1 MPLSAGPLGA
11 LEPARSALLL
21 DMDGTLLDIAPTPD
35 QVRVA
40 PGLTEALHRLREIM
54 GGALA
59 VVTGRPIE
67 QVDGLFADV
76 PHAVAG
82 EHGGA
87 IRHAPGTEVVRVSL
101 PSPPVEWV
109 IEAARIADEHP
120 GVLLE
125 QKQRGFVL
133 HYRAVPELGEM
144 LREAALRLIAPQAD
158 RFQLMEALMAWEIRP
173 RGADK
178 GSAVNTLMTE
188 APFAGR
194 QPIFIGD
201 DVTDEDGM
209 RAARALGGAG
219 LRVDEWFG
227 DPAGVRAWLAQAA
240 AATAADPR
248 AWPPL
253 PVQPTAAA
261 TVLPPR

>member
-1 MPLSAGPLGA
+1 MPLIGLT
-11 LEPARSALLL
+11 PARSALLL

-40 PGLTEALHRLREIM
+40 PGLADALRCLRDVM

-67 QVDGLFADV
+67 QVDGLFGDV

-87 IRHAPGTEVVRVSL
+87 IRHAPGAEVIRASL
-101 PSPPVEWV
+101 PSAPVEWV
-109 IEAARIADEHP
+109 IAAARLADAHP

-133 HYRAVPELGEM
+133 HYRAVPDLGPM
-144 LREAALRLIAPQAD
+144 LRDAALALIAPLAAE
-158 RFQLMEALMAWEIRP
+158 FQLMEALMAWEIRP

-178 GSAVNTLMTE
+178 GSAVDALMAE

-219 LRVDEWFG
+219 LRVDEFFG
-227 DPAGVRAWLAQAA
+227 DPAGVRAWLARAA
-240 AATAADPR
+240 AKPTT
-248 AWPPL
+248 WPAF
-253 PVQPTAAA
+253 PVQPSAAA

>member
-1 MPLSAGPLGA
+1 VPLSGLT
-11 LEPARSALLL
+11 LARSALLL

-40 PGLTEALHRLREIM
+40 PGLPEALRRLRDAM

-59 VVTGRPIE
+59 FVTGRPIE
-67 QVDGLFADV
+67 QVDGLFGNV
-76 PHAVAG
+76 PYAVAG

-87 IRHAPGTEVVRVSL
+87 IRHAPGAEIVRAIL
-101 PSPPVEWV
+101 PDLPVEWV
-109 IEAARIADEHP
+109 IAAARIADAHP

-133 HYRAVPELGEM
+133 HDRAVPELGPL
-144 LREAALRLIAPQAD
+144 LRDAALALIAPLPGQ
-158 RFQLMEALMAWEIRP
+158 FQLMEALMAWEIRP

-178 GSAVNTLMTE
+178 GSAVEALMAE

-194 QPIFIGD
+194 QPVFIGD

-219 LRVDEWFG
+219 LRVDEFFG
-227 DPAGVRAWLAQAA
+227 GPADVRAWLARAA
-240 AATAADPR
+240 ADAR

-253 PVQPTAAA
+253 PLQPTAAA
-261 TVLPPR
+261 TVLPPK

>member
-1 MPLSAGPLGA
+1 MPLNGPLSA

-35 QVRVA
+35 LVRVA
-40 PGLTEALHRLREIM
+40 PGLTEALCRLRDAM

-67 QVDGLFADV
+67 QVDRLLAGV
-76 PHAVAG
+76 PYAVAG

-87 IRHAPGTEVVRVSL
+87 IRHAPGAEVVRASL
-101 PSPPVEWV
+101 PNPPVEWV
-109 IEAARIADEHP
+109 IEAARIVEAHP
-120 GVLLE
+120 GAVLE

-133 HYRAVPELGEM
+133 HYRAAPSLGP
-144 LREAALRLIAPQAD
+144 ALRDAVLGLIAPLAGQ
-158 RFQLMEALMAWEIRP
+158 FQLMEALMAWEVRP

-178 GSAVNTLMTE
+178 GSAVDTLMTE

-194 QPIFIGD
+194 KPIFIGD

-219 LRVDEWFG
+219 LRVDRYFG
-227 DPAGVRAWLAQAA
+227 GPADVRAWLARA
-240 AATAADPR
+240 AADPS

-253 PVQPTAAA
+253 PVQASAAA
-261 TVLPPR
+261 TVLPPK